1 MARTQM
7 SRQNLTLGLT
17 RDMLNGAA
25 ASWKSTRQKSAS
37 LSTAGADTSEANKE
51 IVFLRSI
58 LKDFGFEQVSP
69 TLLYENSRA
78 LIVVTENPEKTI
90 ILEQCGTM
98 VEDIQY
104 YHGPGIPFVKASM
117 NVVCYFVNT
126 VS

>member
-1 MARTQM
+1 
-7 SRQNLTLGLT
+7 
-17 RDMLNGAA
+17 
-25 ASWKSTRQKSAS
+25 
-37 LSTAGADTSEANKE
+37 
-51 IVFLRSI
+51 
-58 LKDFGFEQVSP
+58 
-69 TLLYENSRA
+69 LLYEDSRA

-117 NVVCYFVNT
+117 NVVYYFVNT

>member
-1 MARTQM
+1 MDVVDTAVAAK
-7 SRQNLTLGLT
+7 LDT
-17 RDMLNGAA
+17 RRSQTGYALKLNGAA
-25 ASWKSTRQKSAS
+25 ASWNSTRQKSVS

-117 NVVCYFVNT
+117 NVV
-126 VS
+126 